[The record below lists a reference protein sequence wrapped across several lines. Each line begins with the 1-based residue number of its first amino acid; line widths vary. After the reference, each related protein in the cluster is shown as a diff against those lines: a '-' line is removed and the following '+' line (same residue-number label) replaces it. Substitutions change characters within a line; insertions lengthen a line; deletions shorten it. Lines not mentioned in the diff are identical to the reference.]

1 MSSLVLETLGWAWDY
16 VQHVLIMFYWF
27 WIPGLLVVGLL
38 SSRYRPALE
47 EVVYKRGRGAR
58 AFLAAVG
65 WGMASGAGRR
75 QSLETATTLWA
86 QGVPDHIVLAFLVG
100 SQTLVLYSLVLF
112 TILIGL
118 EFGLGVF
125 LGGLV
130 MIGLLRAIAPRRAP
144 GIEVSPDPPRRVPEP
159 TPESWLALV
168 ASARGWGHVVRDVG
182 RHVRNVGLSLLGG
195 LVLGALIL
203 AVDTGGHWFF
213 PQWMGDETLGAALAG
228 SFLVPILSAA
238 LFLAPG
244 GNLIVVSSIWKTWT
258 LSYPGLISFVLL
270 SLLNPLTVR
279 TVVHHYGKSRG
290 WLLIL
295 AVYFSAALGGLAI
308 AGVFDLL
315 GVQVTHVPWFR
326 DLVDKLV
333 MMFPFTMLGAPGGGM
348 RGM

>member
-1 MSSLVLETLGWAWDY
+1 MTLIREILTWAWAY
-16 VQHVLIMFYWF
+16 VQHVVVMFYWF
-27 WIPGLLVVGLL
+27 WIPGVLAIGFL
-38 SSRYRPALE
+38 STHYRPVFE
-47 EVVYKRGRGAR
+47 ELTLKHRQGAR
-58 AFLAAVG
+58 GFWAAVG
-65 WGMASGAGRR
+65 WGMTSGAGRR
-75 QSLETATTLWA
+75 TGLETAKALWR
-86 QGVPDHIVLAFLVG
+86 QGVPEHVVLAYLVT
-100 SQTLVLYSLVLF
+100 SQNLVLYSLLLLTV
-112 TILIGL
+112 LIGV
-118 EFGLGVF
+118 EFGLGVL

-130 MIGLLRAIAPRRAP
+130 MVGLLRALAPARAP
-144 GIEVSPDPPRRVPEP
+144 GRELQPDAPIEVAAPFPETWRV
-159 TPESWLALV
+159 LV
-168 ASARGWGHVVRDVG
+168 CSARGWGQVVREVG
-182 RHVRNVGLSLLGG
+182 RHVRHVGLSLIGG
-195 LVLGALIL
+195 LVLGPLIL
-203 AVDTGGHWFF
+203 AVDTRGHWFF

-258 LSYPGLISFVLL
+258 LTYSGVISFVLL

-290 WLLIL
+290 WLLVL